1 MPKKPTKDELCVMI
15 ATMIIKL
22 QDIDSKIDSLIEDNE
37 DLPDEIAFENKFGD
51 NIPFPVETLFQMR
64 KYLGEFPMFLGIT

>member
-37 DLPDEIAFENKFGD
+37 DLPDEIAF
-51 NIPFPVETLFQMR
+51 
-64 KYLGEFPMFLGIT
+64 